1 MILKLIL
8 IFWFQCEILTIII
21 LLHNEKEQCT

>member
-8 IFWFQCEILTIII
+8 IYWFQCEILTIIH
-21 LLHNEKEQCT
+21 LLRNEQEKYT